1 MATIDNLTL
10 EITANTSKAV
20 RDIQKLAEALS
31 ALRDATKGMSASNI
45 NKVADA
51 MSNFKY
57 SCAGI
62 SLSTIRRVTQLADAV
77 ERVASINAGNI
88 SKVADAMRKFNSAMG
103 KGKGAGT
110 TATKA
115 TESVFNAPA
124 MTSMGGALEKIFNAP
139 SAEGLARV
147 FGGDFTQGAILLEDK
162 LKDVSGATQEC
173 YGSFRE
179 LNTEVTK
186 GGLAFEKTADSA
198 SKTSS
203 SVGGFW
209 TKFQTIFGMTKS
221 NPISLL
227 ASSEN
232 ADGMAKLAEKSGI
245 AVGVLTKLSKVLGW
259 VGLALSAISIGVKV
273 FKKAFDLILSP
284 IKKAVKAI
292 QSFGRALA
300 RIAFYRF
307 IRSILKGI
315 TQGVQE
321 GVQNLALYSKAMEE
335 LDTHSANHVM
345 SRYASEFLYFKN
357 AIATAVMP
365 VLRAMI
371 PLIEQVIN
379 KVIDFINVLAQIG
392 SAFFGGT
399 FTKAK
404 YFWVDYADS
413 LDKANGRAKALHHQL
428 AGFDELNNLTAPSG
442 GSGSPELLDPSKMFE
457 EANISGKILEKVEKI
472 KEVIEKIKKFGKDI
486 WDIVK
491 PIKDKV
497 VDIFNWF
504 KKLWD
509 RIYPNLQ
516 KVWELVEKI
525 WDKVAKPLTEGFI
538 KGFLDGLFG
547 DTDSEGA
554 DDMIEKIGKISDAIG
569 TASEKISGWL
579 DKLDTEKMKDF
590 GEAVGK
596 LLGNIAFYSA
606 YLPIP
611 FALFGQPKFHEDID
625 KLTKKIEKFNEKLDK
640 LKESITSFI
649 SSIIQLII
657 DWNIVCWDLGSA
669 IGKAIGE
676 FLRTGDIET
685 AWNRLTEK
693 LEQIFET
700 AKEVIGGDLDTIKQ
714 KLLDLVRDIPIIG
727 VIVDFFSDNP
737 SSKNYNPARAS
748 LGKGYNPSRATLS
761 GYASGGF
768 PMQGD
773 LFIANE
779 RGAEMVG
786 SIGNQTAVANNDQ
799 ITQAIA
805 TATYNAMSKALSE
818 NNGNVT
824 VVVEGDG
831 DQMYKIWQ
839 KKNREYERRTGL
851 AY

>member
-10 EITANTSKAV
+10 QITANTNKAV
-20 RDIQKLAEALS
+20 KDIQKLAEALS
-31 ALRDATKGMSASNI
+31 ALRDATKGMSASNV

-62 SLSTIRRVTQLADAV
+62 SLSTIRRVRQLADEV

-103 KGKGAGT
+103 KSKGTST
-110 TATKA
+110 TAKA

-124 MTSMGGALEKIFNAP
+124 MTSMGGALERIFNAP
-139 SAEGLARV
+139 SAEGLSRV

-162 LKDVSGATQEC
+162 LKDVSSASQEC

-179 LNTEVTK
+179 LNEEVTK
-186 GGLAFEKTADSA
+186 GGMAFENTANSANKTA
-198 SKTSS
+198 S

-209 TKFQTIFGMTKS
+209 TKFQTIFGMTKA

-232 ADGMAKLAEKSGI
+232 AEGMGKLAEKTGI
-245 AVGVLTKLSKVLGW
+245 AVGTLTKLSKVLGW
-259 VGLALSAISIGVKV
+259 VGIALSAVSIGVKV

-284 IKKAVKAI
+284 IKKALKAI

-315 TQGVQE
+315 TQGVTE

-371 PLIEQVIN
+371 PLIETVIN
-379 KVIDFINVLAQIG
+379 KCIDFINVIAQIG
-392 SAFFGGT
+392 SAFFGTT

-413 LDKANGRAKALHHQL
+413 LDNANGRAKALHHQL

-442 GSGSPELLDPSKMFE
+442 GSGANDLLDPSQMFE
-457 EANISGKILEKVEKI
+457 EANISEEILGKINKI
-472 KEVIEKIKKFGKDI
+472 KEVIEKIKKLGQDI
-486 WDIVK
+486 LTIFSPVSDKAKEFADWFERLWERVE
-491 PIKDKV
+491 PNIK
-497 VDIFNWF
+497 
-504 KKLWD
+504 
-509 RIYPNLQ
+509 
-516 KVWELVEKI
+516 KVWDLIEKI
-525 WDKVAKPLTEGFI
+525 WNKLAEPLGEGFV
-538 KGFLDGLFG
+538 KGFVEGFFG
-547 DTDSEGA
+547 NFTD
-554 DDMIEKIGKISDAIG
+554 DDKIEKIGKLSDKIG
-569 TASEKISGWL
+569 ELADNIGKFVDKIDSEKVKKFSEQL
-579 DKLDTEKMKDF
+579 
-590 GEAVGK
+590 GK
-596 LLGNIAFYSA
+596 LAGQELKDLPLRILGLINPLALAVLYTNKAISA
-606 YLPIP
+606 VK
-611 FALFGQPKFHEDID
+611 LFNKETENGQTVIQSA
-625 KLTKKIEKFNEKLDK
+625 TEKLDELKTKIKEVLEPVK
-640 LKESITSFI
+640 LL
-649 SSIIQLII
+649 LIDI
-657 DWNIVCWDLGSA
+657 RDLILGIADAIVLAYEDFSN
-669 IGKAIGE
+669 
-676 FLRTGDIET
+676 FGDIEL
-685 AWNRLTEK
+685 A
-693 LEQIFET
+693 LEGFAERVQRIFN
-700 AKEVIGGDLDTIKQ
+700 KIKVNIGGDLEAIKD
-714 KLLDLVRDIPIIG
+714 KILDLFKEIPVLGKIAEL
-727 VIVDFFSDNP
+727 FSDEVKGTSN
-737 SSKNYNPARAS
+737 NRAR
-748 LGKGYNPSRATLS
+748 LQ
-761 GYASGGF
+761 GYATGGYVS
-768 PMQGD
+768 QGD

-824 VVVEGDG
+824 FVVEGDG

-839 KKNREYERRTGL
+839 KKNKEYGRRTGL